1 MAKRFVFV
9 VAIVLGCLYATM
21 GLGQLV
27 LDPGRRVSLH
37 CLVRNTLVAA
47 SIAMSVVT
55 RSAVVLVAGLFLTLL
70 VEIAIEYGFQC
81 GMVLDP
87 CENKIKNCYAWFDLI
102 SKSSVGHGQVQ
113 DLTEGMYACDP
124 DKPYAKAQEDQRDWI
139 LDNGQVAPRV
149 RILDVGSGNGNL
161 LEMAKARGAAARG
174 ITLSREQRDYCRGRG
189 LDVDVI
195 NFWDLDGNKDYLGKY
210 DVVTLNGPLEH
221 FVQQYEFGGEKE
233 RRYKKVFEILHGCL
247 DPTSRIGRVVI
258 TCIHMH
264 GERMNEPSRPFSFG
278 DYCQTYFY
286 ERSYG
291 GNLPGT
297 KEGLTRNAARW
308 FDVVKN
314 EDHTLDYYI
323 ASRYYWYYFNRANMQ
338 PWVLLKCL
346 LMYPIYL
353 LDDPYFLHRIAHQVF
368 ASWTWQFTPPA
379 PTTHRWLVLARKTS

>member
-1 MAKRFVFV
+1 M
-9 VAIVLGCLYATM
+9 
-21 GLGQLV
+21 
-27 LDPGRRVSLH
+27 
-37 CLVRNTLVAA
+37 
-47 SIAMSVVT
+47 
-55 RSAVVLVAGLFLTLL
+55 
-70 VEIAIEYGFQC
+70 
-81 GMVLDP
+81 
-87 CENKIKNCYAWFDLI
+87 
-102 SKSSVGHGQVQ
+102 
-113 DLTEGMYACDP
+113 
-124 DKPYAKAQEDQRDWI
+124 
-139 LDNGQVAPRV
+139 
-149 RILDVGSGNGNL
+149 
-161 LEMAKARGAAARG
+161 
-174 ITLSREQRDYCRGRG
+174 
-189 LDVDVI
+189 
-195 NFWDLDGNKDYLGKY
+195 
-210 DVVTLNGPLEH
+210 
-221 FVQQYEFGGEKE
+221 
-233 RRYKKVFEILHGCL
+233 FEILHGCL

-278 DYCQTYFY
+278 DSWQTYFY

-353 LDDPYFLHRIAHQVF
+353 HRIAHQVF